1 VSQGS
6 DGAPAGW
13 YPIAEGSSQLRYW
26 DGAAWTDLLHD
37 PATPAT
43 IAAIVPRQPLR
54 APDGTNPNTPWGWVV
69 AFWPVLSLA
78 SLIPTISYLQGLVD
92 TDYTSPDAVTAAI
105 LSPDYFVTAA
115 ISLIA
120 YGLFVVVSAL
130 DYRALARAGV
140 PQPFHWAWSFL
151 SGFVYVIGRGVVVKR
166 RTGRGLAPMWIF
178 ISLEIAIFIVTL
190 IVSIIFVIEITSEI
204 SGLALTQAGNAL

>member
-1 VSQGS
+1 VSQSSGA
-6 DGAPAGW
+6 APAGW
-13 YPIAEGSSQLRYW
+13 YPIEEGSTQLRYW
-26 DGAAWTDLLHD
+26 NGASWTDYLHD

-43 IAAIVPRQPLR
+43 VAAVVPRQPLR
-54 APDGTNPNTPWGWVV
+54 APGGTSPNTPWGWVI
-69 AFWPVLSLA
+69 AFWPILSLV

-115 ISLIA
+115 IGVVA
-120 YGLFVVVSAL
+120 YGLFVLISAL
-130 DYRALARAGV
+130 DYRALAKASV

-178 ISLEIAIFIVTL
+178 ISLEIAIFIVTS
-190 IVSIIFVIEITSEI
+190 IVSIIFAIEITSEI